1 MQGGLMKS
9 NTTTVSTIDFQTLT
23 EKAKK
28 ISEKRSMLQAQEA
41 ALSKQVQD
49 LQASLVQEYGENYMV
64 QFNEAVQRIQQW
76 DSAHA
81 S

>member
-1 MQGGLMKS
+1 MT
-9 NTTTVSTIDFQTLT
+9 NPTIDFNVLT

-41 ALSKQVQD
+41 ALSKQVD
-49 LQASLVQEYGENYMV
+49 ELQASLVQEYGENYMA

-76 DSAHA
+76 DAAHA

>member
-1 MQGGLMKS
+1 MQGGVMKTDTQII
-9 NTTTVSTIDFQTLT
+9 NFQALT

-49 LQASLVQEYGENYMV
+49 LQASLVQEYGENYMSL
-64 QFNEAVQRIQQW
+64 FDEAVQRIEQW